1 MKGLGRLDLGRIAL
15 LAVLAIGAATLLT
28 KDQWGWVFS
37 SDEAQTQD
45 VEAPTVDIDE
55 VDEATERLYR
65 VAPDNGSAAR
75 YEVEERL
82 AGSSQTARGTSSV
95 LAGDIVVN
103 IEDPSLS
110 RIGTIVVNVEMFESG
125 SSLRDKRIR
134 HDFLES
140 THWPFVRFE
149 PTLVEGYPAAFAD
162 DATQDLTIIG
172 DLTVKET
179 TLEVSF
185 SGPVTVAADRLTAS
199 MSATILGSEFGVG
212 PIHIARLAHTEDEIT
227 LIFDLVADRV
237 DLDSPGVDET
247 DLARDVE
254 PDEVAGGAFAEHVQP
269 ILESRCVACHTTDG
283 PGWSTLAMETA
294 SDVATIADDIALVTG
309 AGYMPPWLPSDESLP
324 FHDDWSLSEDE
335 LATLADWAAD
345 GGGLDVSPDTPLV
358 AATELIHPITRD
370 LVIPARE
377 EYVGSLDQQDDY
389 RCQVHEVADA
399 DGSGTWVTGFAFE
412 PDETSVVHH
421 AITYRVP
428 AAAREEVDAKDGAD
442 GKPGWTCF
450 GRSNLSAEGVYS
462 IAGWA
467 PGQQPTIYPDGVGFY
482 LEPGDLIVNQ
492 IHYHFDHDTPPD
504 NSVIVLQTATEAEIA
519 AGMTAI
525 QGSSYIT
532 PAEIP
537 CTPDEA
543 GPLCDRGAVLAD
555 IADKYGRVASFIPD
569 FIIGQCGGSVD
580 DYDDLDG
587 TVAHSSCDLGVRNSG
602 TVFSVLGHMHELGA
616 AYRMTLNPGTAE
628 ELVLLDIPV
637 WSFEWQLNYRPL
649 DDVHIDQS
657 DTIRFECWWDRSLTF
672 FEEPRYVT
680 WNEGTVDE
688 MCFSTVRVIPD

>member
-1 MKGLGRLDLGRIAL
+1 MKGLGRLDFGRLAL
-15 LAVLAIGAATLLT
+15 LAVLAIGTVTLLT
-28 KDQWGWVFS
+28 RDQWDWVFS
-37 SDEAQTQD
+37 SGEAQTQD
-45 VEAPTVDIDE
+45 VEAPTIDVDD
-55 VDEATERLYR
+55 VDEANERLYR
-65 VAPDNGSAAR
+65 VTPDNGSVAR

-82 AGSSQTARGTSSV
+82 AGSSQTTRGASSV

-103 IEDPSLS
+103 VEDPSLS
-110 RIGTIVVNVEMFESG
+110 RVGTIVVNVEMLESD
-125 SSLRDKRIR
+125 SNLRDKRIR

-140 THWPFVRFE
+140 THWPFARFE
-149 PTLVEGYPAAFAD
+149 PRLVDGYPASFAD
-162 DATQDLTIIG
+162 GATHELTIIG

-185 SGPVTVAADRLTAS
+185 SGPVTVAENELTAS

-212 PIHIARLAHTEDEIT
+212 PIHIARLAHTEDQIT

-237 DLDSPGVDET
+237 DLDSPGVGDS
-247 DLARDVE
+247 DLARDLA
-254 PDEVAGGAFAEHVQP
+254 PDEVARGAFAEHVQP

-294 SDVATIADDIALVTG
+294 ADVAAIADDIALVTG

-324 FHDDWSLSEDE
+324 FHNDWSLSDDE
-335 LATLADWAAD
+335 LATLAGWAAD

-358 AATELIHPITRD
+358 ADTELIHPITRD
-370 LVIPARE
+370 LVILARE
-377 EYVGSLDQQDDY
+377 EYEGSLDQPDDY
-389 RCQVHEVADA
+389 RCQVHEVDDA
-399 DGSGTWVTGFAFE
+399 DGKGTWVTGFAFE
-412 PDETSVVHH
+412 PDETTVVHH

-428 AAAREEVDAKDGAD
+428 AAARGEVDAKDGSD
-442 GKPGWTCF
+442 GRPGWTCF

-467 PGQQPTIYPDGVGFY
+467 PGQQATIYPDGVGFY

-492 IHYHFDHDTPPD
+492 IHYHFDHDTPLD
-504 NSVIVLQTATEAEIA
+504 NSAIVLQTATEAEIA
-519 AGMTAI
+519 AGMTPI

-537 CTPDEA
+537 CTPEEE
-543 GPLCDRGAVLAD
+543 GPLCDRSAVLAE
-555 IADKYGRVASFIPD
+555 IADKYGFEARFIPD

-587 TVAHSSCDLGVRNSG
+587 TVGHSSCDLGVRNSG

-616 AYRMTLNPGTAE
+616 AYRMTLNPGTAD

-637 WSFEWQLNYRPL
+637 WSFEWQLNYRPV
-649 DDVHIDQS
+649 DDVHIDRS
-657 DTIRFECWWDRSLTF
+657 DTIRFECWWDRSLNF

-688 MCFSTVRVIPD
+688 MCFSTVRVVPD